1 MEQMIKQMREGMAS
15 SDAKRDAGLTIPE
28 DVTRYLDLR
37 YGDFAENLLDVYCPK
52 GTAAPLP
59 TIVSI
64 HGGGWIYG
72 DKELY
77 SHYCM
82 RLAQRGFT
90 VVNFTY
96 RLAPEHK
103 YPAAVQDTCAVMA
116 WMQAHAEEYF
126 IDLNN
131 IFMLGDSAGGQLCH
145 QVLTLLTNPQ
155 YAALFDFAPPKDFRV
170 NACALN
176 CGCYFLP
183 FNRFV
188 SPKRC
193 GAMMQAYFPEDYVP
207 LLKQLK
213 PHKFTDRNFPPAIVM
228 SAANDFL
235 KHMAKP
241 MYRLLRRRGVETQ
254 LHIYGTKAQKEIGH
268 VFHVNCKLPL
278 AAQCNDEQCAFFR
291 AHMVGENVT
300 DGAGSG

>member
-1 MEQMIKQMREGMAS
+1 MIENKVNQMRRNMAAG
-15 SDAKRDAGLTIPE
+15 DVKRDAGLTIPE
-28 DVTRYLDLR
+28 DVTRFLNLR
-37 YGDFAENLLDVYCPK
+37 YGAYEENLLDVYCPK
-52 GTAAPLP
+52 GTDKALP

-96 RLAPEHK
+96 RLAPEYK
-103 YPAAVQDTCAVMA
+103 YPAPLEDSCNVMR
-116 WMQAHAEEYF
+116 WMQTHAAEYF

-131 IFMLGDSAGGQLCH
+131 IFMLGDSAGGQLCQ
-145 QVLTLLTNPQ
+145 QVLMMLTNPR
-155 YAALFDFAPPKDFRV
+155 YAAFFDFAPPENFRV

-176 CGCYFLP
+176 CGFYFFP
-183 FNRFV
+183 FNRLI

-193 GAMMQAYFPEDYVP
+193 GTMIGAYFPDDYMP

-213 PHKFTDRNFPPAIVM
+213 VKKYVTRDFPPTFVM
-228 SAANDFL
+228 TAQNDYL
-235 KHMAKP
+235 KMMAKP
-241 MYRLLRRRGVETQ
+241 MWRILQKKGVESE
-254 LHIYGTKAQKEIGH
+254 LHIYGTKAQKEIKH

-278 AAQCNDEQCAFFR
+278 AAQCNDDECAFFR
-291 AHMVGENVT
+291 QYLRK
-300 DGAGSG
+300 

>member
-1 MEQMIKQMREGMAS
+1 MYNKIAEMRKGIAA

-37 YGDFAENLLDVYCPK
+37 YGPYEENLLDVYCPK
-52 GTAAPLP
+52 GTDRPLP
-59 TIVSI
+59 TIISI
-64 HGGGWIYG
+64 HGGGWFYG

-82 RLAQRGFT
+82 RLARRGFT

-96 RLAPEHK
+96 RLAPEHQ
-103 YPAAVQDTCAVMA
+103 YPAPLQDTCAVME
-116 WMQAHAEEYF
+116 WMQQHGAEYF

-131 IFMLGDSAGGQLCH
+131 VFMLGDSAGGQLC
-145 QVLTLLTNPQ
+145 QQMLTLMTAPR
-155 YAALFDFAPPKDFRV
+155 YAALFDFAPPAGFRV

-183 FNRFV
+183 VNRFL

-193 GAMMQAYFPEDYVP
+193 GVTMQAYIPEDYVP
-207 LLKQLK
+207 LLQQLK
-213 PHKFTDRNFPPAIVM
+213 PHRYITGDFPPAIVM
-228 SAANDFL
+228 TAANDFL
-235 KHMAKP
+235 KRQAKP
-241 MYRLLRRRGVETQ
+241 MYRLLRRKGVEAR
-254 LHIYGTKAQKEIGH
+254 LDIYGTRAQKEIAH

-278 AAQCNDEQCAFFR
+278 ADQCNDQQCDFFR
-291 AHMVGENVT
+291 AHMAGEKVT
-300 DGAGSG
+300 DAGSPD

>member
-1 MEQMIKQMREGMAS
+1 MQQKIKNMRQGMAA

-37 YGDFAENLLDVYCPK
+37 YGQYAENLLDVYCPK
-52 GTAAPLP
+52 GTTTPLP

-64 HGGGWIYG
+64 HGGGWVYG

-82 RLAQRGFT
+82 RLVQRGFT

-103 YPAAVQDTCAVMA
+103 YPAAVQDACAVMA
-116 WMQAHAEEYF
+116 WMQQNAAAYF

-131 IFMLGDSAGGQLCH
+131 VFMVGDSAGGQLCH
-145 QVLTLLTNPQ
+145 QVLTLLTNPR

-176 CGCYFLP
+176 CGFYFFP
-183 FNRFV
+183 ISRFV
-188 SPKRC
+188 QPKWC
-193 GAMMQAYFPEDYVP
+193 GAMIQAYFPEDYVP

-213 PHKFTDRNFPPAIVM
+213 PHRFMDRNFPPAIVM
-228 SAANDFL
+228 SSANDFL
-235 KHMAKP
+235 KRMAKP
-241 MYRLLRRRGVETQ
+241 MYRLLRRRGVEAR
-254 LHIYGTKAQKEIGH
+254 LHIYGTRAQKEIGH

-278 AAQCNDEQCAFFR
+278 AAQCNDDQCAFFR
-291 AHMVGENVT
+291 AHMAGEKVT
-300 DGAGSG
+300 DAGSPD

>member
-1 MEQMIKQMREGMAS
+1 MENEIKKLRQGIAE

-28 DVTRYLDLR
+28 DVTRFVDIS
-37 YGDFAENLLDVYCPK
+37 YGEYEENLLDVYCPK
-52 GTAAPLP
+52 GTDQKLP

-64 HGGGWIYG
+64 HGGGWVYG

-96 RLAPEHK
+96 RLAPEYK
-103 YPAAVQDTCAVMA
+103 YPAPLQDTCAVMR
-116 WMQAHAEEYF
+116 WMQSNAEEYF

-131 IFMLGDSAGGQLCH
+131 VFMLGDSAGGQLC
-145 QVLTLLTNPQ
+145 QQILTMLTNPQ
-155 YAALFDFAPPKDFRV
+155 YAALFDFAPPEGFRV

-176 CGCYFLP
+176 CGCYFFP
-183 FNRFV
+183 FNRLI

-193 GAMMQAYFPEDYVP
+193 GLMMAAYFPDDYVP

-213 PHKFTDRNFPPAIVM
+213 VKKYVTGDFPPAIVM
-228 SAANDFL
+228 SAANDYL
-235 KHMAKP
+235 KFMAKP
-241 MYRLLRRRGVETQ
+241 MVRILQRKGVEAK
-254 LHIYGTKAQKEIGH
+254 LCIYGSKEEKEIGH
-268 VFHVNCKLPL
+268 VFHINCKLPL
-278 AAQCNDEQCAFFR
+278 AAQCNDDQCAFFR
-291 AHMVGENVT
+291 QHIT
-300 DGAGSG
+300 IS

>member
-1 MEQMIKQMREGMAS
+1 MMNEIMQMRKNIAAV
-15 SDAKRDAGLTIPE
+15 DAERDAGLTIPE
-28 DVTRYLDLR
+28 DVTRYVDLS
-37 YGDFAENLLDVYCPK
+37 YGPYGENLLDVYCPK
-52 GTAAPLP
+52 GTNRALP

-64 HGGGWIYG
+64 HGGGWFYG

-96 RLAPEHK
+96 RLAPENK
-103 YPAAVQDTCAVMA
+103 YPAALQDCCAVMG
-116 WMQAHAEEYF
+116 WMQTHADQYF
-126 IDLNN
+126 IDLKN

-145 QVLTLLTNPQ
+145 QVLTMLTNPK
-155 YAALFDFAPPKDFRV
+155 YRALFDFGPPKDFRV

-176 CGCYFLP
+176 CGCYYFP
-183 FNRFV
+183 VNRFV

-193 GAMMQAYFPEDYVP
+193 GASIQAYLPEDYVP
-207 LLKQLK
+207 LLEQLK
-213 PHKFTDRNFPPAIVM
+213 PKKYTNQAFPPAIVM

-235 KHMAKP
+235 RFMAKP
-241 MYRLLRRRGVETQ
+241 MYRLLRRRGVEAK
-254 LHIYGTKAQKEIGH
+254 LCMYGTKAQKEIGH

-278 AAQCNDEQCAFFR
+278 AAKCNDDQSAFFR
-291 AHMVGENVT
+291 KHMK
-300 DGAGSG
+300 

>member
-1 MEQMIKQMREGMAS
+1 MATIMEQVKQLRQDIAA

-37 YGDFAENLLDVYCPK
+37 YGEYDENLLDIYCPK
-52 GTAAPLP
+52 GTDKPLP

-64 HGGGWIYG
+64 HGGGWVYG

-96 RLAPEHK
+96 RLAPEYL
-103 YPAAVQDTCAVMA
+103 YPTPLQDTCWVAR
-116 WMQAHAEEYF
+116 WMMEHAEEYF
-126 IDLNN
+126 IDLENV
-131 IFMLGDSAGGQLCH
+131 FMLGDSAGGQLC
-145 QVLTLLTNPQ
+145 QQFLTLLTNPE
-155 YAALFDFAPPKDFRV
+155 YGKFFDFAPPENFRV

-176 CGCYFLP
+176 CGCYFFP
-183 FNRFV
+183 FNRLL

-193 GAMMQAYFPEDYVP
+193 GTMIAAYFPDDYVP

-213 PHKFTDRNFPPAIVM
+213 VKKYVTPAFPPAFVM
-228 SAANDFL
+228 SARNDYLRF
-235 KHMAKP
+235 MAKP
-241 MYRLLRRRGVETQ
+241 IWRILKKQGVEAV
-254 LHIYGTKAQKEIGH
+254 LRIYGTKADKEAGH

-278 AAQCNDEQCAFFR
+278 AKQCNDDQCAFFR
-291 AHMVGENVT
+291 AHLR
-300 DGAGSG
+300 

>member
-1 MEQMIKQMREGMAS
+1 MNMINEIQKMRQGIAAG
-15 SDAKRDAGLTIPE
+15 DAKRDAGLTIPE
-28 DVTRYLDLR
+28 DIDRYTDIR
-37 YGDFAENLLDVYCPK
+37 YGDYAENVLDVYCPK
-52 GTAAPLP
+52 GTQTALP

-64 HGGGWIYG
+64 HGGAWIYG
-72 DKELY
+72 DKQLY

-103 YPAAVQDTCAVMA
+103 YPAAVQDCCRVMGWVQENA
-116 WMQAHAEEYF
+116 SKYF
-126 IDLNN
+126 VDLNN
-131 IFMLGDSAGGQLCH
+131 VFMLGDSAGGQLCH
-145 QVLTLLTNPQ
+145 QVLTMLTSAD

-176 CGCYFLP
+176 CGFYYFP
-183 FNRFV
+183 FSRLL

-193 GAMMQAYFPEDYVP
+193 GLIFEAYIPENYVP
-207 LLKQLK
+207 LLKQLRPQK
-213 PHKFTDRNFPPAIVM
+213 YATKNFPPAFVM
-228 SAANDFL
+228 SAANDYL
-235 KHMAKP
+235 RAMAKP
-241 MYRLLRRRGVETQ
+241 LYKQLRRKGVEAE

-278 AAQCNDEQCAFFR
+278 AAECNDDECAFFR
-291 AHMVGENVT
+291 RFIR
-300 DGAGSG
+300 

>member
-1 MEQMIKQMREGMAS
+1 MWSEIYKMREGIAE

-28 DVTRYLDLR
+28 DLDRYMDLS
-37 YGDFAENLLDVYCPK
+37 YGPYAENVLDVYCPK
-52 GTAAPLP
+52 GTEKALP

-64 HGGGWIYG
+64 HGGGWFYG
-72 DKELY
+72 DKQLY

-96 RLAPEHK
+96 RLAPEYQ
-103 YPAAVQDTCAVMA
+103 YPAPVEDSCQVLR
-116 WMQAHAEEYF
+116 WMQENAEKYF

-131 IFMLGDSAGGQLCH
+131 VFMLGDSAGGQLCH
-145 QVLTLLTNPQ
+145 QVLTILTNPK
-155 YAALFDFAPPKDFRV
+155 YASLFSFDIPENFKV

-176 CGCYFLP
+176 CGCYFMP
-183 FNRFV
+183 FSRLL

-193 GAMMQAYFPEDYVP
+193 GVIFRAYIPEDYVP

-213 PHKFTDRNFPPAIVM
+213 AEKFATKDFPPAFVM
-228 SAANDFL
+228 SAANDYL
-235 KHMAKP
+235 KFMAKP
-241 MYRLLRRRGVETQ
+241 MYRLLRRRGVETE
-254 LHIYGTKAQKEIGH
+254 LHIYGSKDQKEIGH

-278 AAQCNDEQCAFFR
+278 ADKCNDDQCAFFR
-291 AHMVGENVT
+291 RYLR
-300 DGAGSG
+300 